1 LLPNSTQRAKGLIVW
16 VSPDNQDILI
26 QKPKMESAIGNTL
39 IDLARQIYYHCE
51 GGGASWMPVW
61 NI

>member
-1 LLPNSTQRAKGLIVW
+1 LLPNSTQRAKGLIVR

-39 IDLARQIYYHCE
+39 MLNHIR
-51 GGGASWMPVW
+51 SVPKWPR
-61 NI
+61 